1 MITNKF
7 KLPAPLVSA
16 VKNDPYT
23 MFGDISTTTLIGPPR
38 IRELRKRHKE
48 DITEDV
54 SELIYALIGNN
65 THSILERVDVKNVIR
80 EERFSTYVSG
90 WVVSGQV
97 DLYEKDTQTH
107 SDYKVTSVWAV
118 INGVKP
124 EWENQLNINS
134 YLLQRSGHVVKH
146 HQIVALLRDWSK
158 FKAKEDTYPSCQV
171 KVVPVCMWDDPMKYI
186 KDRVLLHQSCIGLK
200 DDDLPPCAP
209 EEMWE
214 EPTKYAVMKKGRK
227 SAVRVLGSME
237 DAEKYMEDKGLSTKI
252 HSITVR
258 PGSRKRCDSYCNV
271 NQWCNRYKEYKNAR
285 G

>member
-1 MITNKF
+1 
-7 KLPAPLVSA
+7 
-16 VKNDPYT
+16 
-23 MFGDISTTTLIGPPR
+23 
-38 IRELRKRHKE
+38 
-48 DITEDV
+48 
-54 SELIYALIGNN
+54 
-65 THSILERVDVKNVIR
+65 
-80 EERFSTYVSG
+80 
-90 WVVSGQV
+90 
-97 DLYEKDTQTH
+97 
-107 SDYKVTSVWAV
+107 
-118 INGVKP
+118 
-124 EWENQLNINS
+124 
-134 YLLQRSGHVVKH
+134 
-146 HQIVALLRDWSK
+146 
-158 FKAKEDTYPSCQV
+158 
-171 KVVPVCMWDDPMKYI
+171 MKYI